1 MAHIKKMV
9 MHGFKSFAQKTEVI
23 FDEGINVI
31 IGPNGSGKSNISD
44 ALCFVLGRLS
54 IKSMRAA
61 KAKNLIFMGSKYVK
75 PAHEASVEL
84 VFENRDRAFSID
96 RDEIVLKRAVRANG
110 QSMYKING
118 ENRTRTE
125 IIELLA
131 RAGIDPQGYNLILQ
145 GQIQSIVRMHPE
157 DRRKIIEDVAGIGIY
172 ESRKEKSIH
181 ELEKT
186 DEKLKEI
193 NTVLREKSAYLR
205 NLEEE
210 KKEAEKFKDL
220 ELSVKRCKASILSRK
235 IEDKQKEIED
245 IKKSIGKKTEEKDKI
260 KAKSEKL
267 QGEINGLGE
276 KINQINKTIQQ
287 ATGIERE
294 TLHTQVADLRADLEG
309 LRVRKENFENRRAEI
324 ERRIE
329 EVSKSI
335 PGMQN
340 EIQELK
346 KESPL
351 MAKKA
356 QELKKKKEELA
367 KIEEER
373 KNLLSLKNE
382 LVSLRDRIRDK
393 ERQLA
398 RATSDSEFTLKQLEK
413 VSENLHYKSEQEC
426 TNSISGLKTNL
437 VEKKKTLEALNQK
450 EMESEK
456 LSSVAESKIERAND
470 VKSKVQDIDICP
482 LCQSKITGEH
492 KNHVFK
498 DADENIKKS
507 REIIDN
513 VKNELNDIRN
523 NKINLLNEIRLIED
537 RIVQSSGEL
546 HKHREIGEKKEALR
560 KLVED
565 EKTIKNEIKTLDERR
580 KILEGKTFDVGKIEE
595 EYFAKMSD
603 IEEVSSRTS
612 EDVDTTLL
620 YREREIEKLH
630 NIVKES
636 GKGLKELNEQIEELG
651 KNLENKKL
659 SLADKELQE
668 KELNEKFKK
677 LFEERDK
684 IQIQIQENSL
694 NLSELQNGIRAEEDQ
709 VNYLKVGEARLSAEK
724 EAFEMEITEYSG
736 IELIKAS
743 MNVLEERLQRSQEGV
758 MKIGSIN
765 LRALEVYEAIKKE
778 YDVIVEKVAVLDKEK
793 EDIMA
798 IIAEIDK
805 KKTREFMKSFKAL
818 NELFSNNFSR
828 LSTKGQAFLEI
839 ENQEDIF
846 KGGVNIVVKLAKG
859 KYFDV
864 TSLSGGEQTLV
875 ALSLLFAIQEHKP
888 YHFYVFDEIDA
899 ALDKR
904 NSEKLAALLNQYM
917 RAGQYIVVTHNDA
930 LIMNANVLYGV
941 SMHEGVSKIL
951 SLKISEDLRQ
961 NNTSEN
967 KKTPEENPPSS
978 T

>member
-9 MHGFKSFAQKTEVI
+9 MHGFKSFAQKTEIV
-23 FDEGINVI
+23 FDQGINVV

-61 KAKNLIFMGSKYVK
+61 KAKNLIFMGSKYIK

-84 VFENRDRAFSID
+84 FFDNRDRAFSID
-96 RDEIVLKRAVRANG
+96 RDEIVLKRAVRTNG
-110 QSMYKING
+110 QSLYKING
-118 ENRTRTE
+118 ENKTRTE

-131 RAGIDPQGYNLILQ
+131 QAGIDPHGFNLILQ
-145 GQIQSIVRMHPE
+145 GQIQSIVRMRPE
-157 DRRKIIEDVAGIGIY
+157 DRRKIIEEVAGIAIY

-186 DEKLKEI
+186 EEKLKEI
-193 NTVLREKSAYLR
+193 NTVLREKGAYLR

-220 ELSVKRCKASILSRK
+220 ELNIRRCKASILNRK
-235 IEDKQKEIED
+235 IEDKQKEVED
-245 IKKSIGKKTEEKDKI
+245 IKKAIGKKTEEKDKI
-260 KAKSEKL
+260 KTKSEKL
-267 QGEINGLGE
+267 QAEINALGE

-309 LRVRKENFENRRAEI
+309 LRVRKENYENRKAEI

-335 PGMQN
+335 PTMQN

-356 QELKKKKEELA
+356 QELKKKKDELA

-373 KNLLSLKNE
+373 KILLSLKSE
-382 LVSLRDRIRDK
+382 LISLRDRTRDK

-398 RATSDSEFTLKQLEK
+398 RITSDSEFTLKQLEK
-413 VSENLHYKSEQEC
+413 ISINLHYKSEHEC
-426 TNSISGLKTNL
+426 ANSIHELKTNL
-437 VEKKKTLEALNQK
+437 VEKKKLIEELNQK

-456 LSSVAESKIERAND
+456 ISSVAESKIERANE
-470 VKSKVQDIDICP
+470 VKSKVENIDICP
-482 LCQSKITGEH
+482 LCQSKITGDH
-492 KNHVFK
+492 KEHVFK
-498 DADENIKKS
+498 DADDNIKKS
-507 REIIDN
+507 KDIIEEIRN
-513 VKNELNDIRN
+513 TLNEVRN

-537 RIVQSSGEL
+537 KIVQSSGEL

-565 EKTIKNEIKTLDERR
+565 EKAIKNEIKTLDDRR
-580 KILEGKTFDVGKIEE
+580 KTLEAKTFDVSKIEE
-595 EYFAKMSD
+595 EYFAKIRD

-620 YREREIEKLH
+620 YKEREIEKLN
-630 NIVKES
+630 NIIKES
-636 GKGLKELNEQIEELG
+636 HKGLVELNEQITEIS
-651 KNLENKKL
+651 KTLEHKSS
-659 SLADKELQE
+659 SLADKEQQE

-684 IQIQIQENSL
+684 IQIQIQESSL
-694 NLSELQNGIRAEEDQ
+694 ALSELQNGVRAEEDQ
-709 VNYLKVGEARLSAEK
+709 INYLKVGEARLSAEK

-736 IELIKAS
+736 VELIKAS
-743 MNVLEERLQRSQEGV
+743 MNVLEERLQRAQEGV

-778 YDVIVEKVAVLDKEK
+778 YDLIVEKVTVLDKEK
-793 EDIMA
+793 QDIMA

-805 KKTREFMKSFKAL
+805 KKTREFMKSFKAI

-846 KGGVNIVVKLAKG
+846 KGGLNIIVKLAKG

-904 NSEKLAALLNQYM
+904 NSEKLAALLNRYM
-917 RAGQYIVVTHNDA
+917 KAGQYIVVTHNDA
-930 LIMNANVLYGV
+930 LIINANVLYGV
-941 SMHEGVSKIL
+941 SMHDGVSKIL
-951 SLKISEDLRQ
+951 SLKISEEARENAP
-961 NNTSEN
+961 NNQPPSD
-967 KKTPEENPPSS
+967 ENPPSS